1 MSSRMPATGTLL
13 LLVAIWILIN
23 LFFGDLP
30 KLVMGKAGI
39 SFSPSTPTPN
49 PVPNFAPNPTPNP
62 LPEPSFNPTPNLGP
76 DPGIP
81 GIGPVEGDTGGGNS
95 GCPQGYMN
103 VFGMCIPITT
113 VPKRNP
119 PPLNPNPGFNPLTH
133 GFLS

>member
-1 MSSRMPATGTLL
+1 MPATGTIL
-13 LLVAIWILIN
+13 LLVAVWILIN

-30 KLVMGKAGI
+30 KIVMGKAGL
-39 SFSPSTPTPN
+39 SFPPN
-49 PVPNFAPNPTPNP
+49 PVPNPVSNPTFNPNLTPNPSPNPTPNP
-62 LPEPSFNPTPNLGP
+62 GP

-81 GIGPVEGDTGGGNS
+81 GIGPVEGETGSGNS

-119 PPLNPNPGFNPLTH
+119 PPFNPNPGFNPLTH
-133 GFLS
+133 GLLN